1 MERGPW
7 EHLSTSRR
15 RNCKCKDP
23 ETEVGL
29 MCLGKARRLVELQVR
44 GVGGPVLGKRVRD
57 GGGSQRASWAPV
69 RPLTFME
76 KLLDALKKKRG
87 VT

>member
-1 MERGPW
+1 M
-7 EHLSTSRR
+7 
-15 RNCKCKDP
+15 
-23 ETEVGL
+23 
-29 MCLGKARRLVELQVR
+29 ELQVR

-76 KLLDALKKKRG
+76 KLLDALKKKNRG